1 MRELFGSR
9 ANTIINTLLAF
20 DGYFAW
26 YYPLKQSVPFRCEMA
41 LREQR
46 ALDNTR
52 RAIDMHEIF
61 ERVTAR
67 NHKSFL
73 LHGAIYKVSR
83 DILMVGDV
91 WATDL
96 SPLELNNAEVKRVA
110 SAGGARR
117 ITVAGA
123 SEKLVP
129 LPEGVAGPQQLIK
142 RRAFPTTMAL
152 STLRKL
158 LSKGYLRRGG
168 GVACTP
174 AARRAERLF
183 GQGRTKAERAG
194 ACKIELLGQ
203 D

>member
-1 MRELFGSR
+1 M
-9 ANTIINTLLAF
+9 
-20 DGYFAW
+20 
-26 YYPLKQSVPFRCEMA
+26 
-41 LREQR
+41 
-46 ALDNTR
+46 
-52 RAIDMHEIF
+52 
-61 ERVTAR
+61 
-67 NHKSFL
+67 
-73 LHGAIYKVSR
+73 
-83 DILMVGDV
+83 

-129 LPEGVAGPQQLIK
+129 LPEGVAGPQQLVK
-142 RRAFPTTMAL
+142 CRAFPTTMAL

-203 D
+203 DYDPRQDTCIKAFVRLLAQQAPSPAPPE